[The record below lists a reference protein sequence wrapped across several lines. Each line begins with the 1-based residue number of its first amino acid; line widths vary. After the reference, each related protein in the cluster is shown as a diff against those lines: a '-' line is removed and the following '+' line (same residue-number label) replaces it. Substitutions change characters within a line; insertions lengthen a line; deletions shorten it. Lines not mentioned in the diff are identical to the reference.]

1 MEGNVK
7 RGKKLEKSKE
17 GEKRGQ
23 FPLFIFR
30 LFQNGQNEPA
40 RRLQ

>member
-7 RGKKLEKSKE
+7 RGKNWKKSKE
-17 GEKRGQ
+17 GKKRGQ
-23 FPLFIFR
+23 FPVFIFR
-30 LFQNGQNEPA
+30 PFQNGQNEPA